1 MKLNTQP
8 SGDVTVTINDPSN
21 ADATAEPASLTFTT
35 TKWNDEQTVTV
46 SAAEDDDAI
55 DEAAVIISHTVSG
68 GD

>member
-21 ADATAEPASLTFTT
+21 ADATAEPASLTSTT